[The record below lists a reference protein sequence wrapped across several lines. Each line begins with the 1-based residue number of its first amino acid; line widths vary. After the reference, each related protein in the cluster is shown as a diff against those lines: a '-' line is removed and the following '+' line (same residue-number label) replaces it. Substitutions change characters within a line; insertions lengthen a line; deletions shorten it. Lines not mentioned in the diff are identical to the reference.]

1 MRLRPAFL
9 CAPKIKKYCRSGN
22 YLWLNSV
29 NQCRFIAHVPLDDEK
44 THVVV
49 QPITGA
55 FVDHLRDN
63 TSKYQ
68 NRISA
73 VFDTVSQTGSNQDQ
87 R

>member
-1 MRLRPAFL
+1 MMRE
-9 CAPKIKKYCRSGN
+9 IKELSGTVSGDHF
-22 YLWLNSV
+22 WLNSV

-49 QPITGA
+49 QPIKGA

-68 NRISA
+68 NQISA
-73 VFDTVSQTGSNQDQ
+73 AFDTVPRTGSNQD
-87 R
+87 